1 MAKIE
6 RNEIVTRAAELF
18 RIGGYDDT
26 SMAQIANACGIRKA
40 SLYHHFPEKDGLVL
54 AAIERIHEHFRKHIF
69 IVAYR
74 NEADARQRLH
84 TLCDATFSYFDGREG
99 GCLLGNFA
107 LALTERAP
115 RFQTPLRAYFDDWA
129 KAIAHLL
136 TPEHGESKA
145 RELAFDSV
153 AHIQGA
159 IMMMRLYHDP
169 RHLRRAL
176 ETSIRT
182 LP

>member
-6 RNEIVTRAAELF
+6 RDEIVKRATELL
-18 RIGGYDDT
+18 RVGGYDDT
-26 SMAQIANACGIRKA
+26 SMAQIADACGIRKA
-40 SLYHHFPEKDGLVL
+40 SLYHHFPEKDGLIL
-54 AAIERIHEHFRKHIF
+54 AAIERIHDHFREHIF
-69 IVAYR
+69 AIVYR
-74 NEADARQRLH
+74 NDADPKHRLH
-84 TLCDATFSYFDGREG
+84 ALCEAIFDYFDGREG
-99 GCLLGNFA
+99 GCLLGNFT

-115 RFQTPLRAYFDDWA
+115 RFQEPLRAYFDDWTA
-129 KAIAHLL
+129 AVAHLL
-136 TPEHGESKA
+136 TPAHGASRA

-169 RHLRRAL
+169 CHLRRAL
-176 ETSIRT
+176 DMSRGT